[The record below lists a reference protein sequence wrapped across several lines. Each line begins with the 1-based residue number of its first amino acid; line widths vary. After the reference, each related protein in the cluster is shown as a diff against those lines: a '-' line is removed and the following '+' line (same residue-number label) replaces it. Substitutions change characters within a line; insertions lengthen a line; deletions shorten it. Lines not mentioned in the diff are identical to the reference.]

1 MHPSL
6 AFYLLAILNAASTFG
21 RLIPNYIADHVGP
34 LNTIVPS
41 TFLAGILSLCLI
53 SAHNSTSVIVII
65 AFYGFFSGT
74 LVSLP
79 PTIYVHLAGPNNRGR
94 IGTRMGMGFAFVSVG
109 MLVGTPICGAIL
121 KVAGFKY
128 VWVFGGTM
136 ACFGACFIFMSRMAQ
151 SGWVLW
157 KKV

>member
-1 MHPSL
+1 
-6 AFYLLAILNAASTFG
+6 
-21 RLIPNYIADHVGP
+21 
-34 LNTIVPS
+34 
-41 TFLAGILSLCLI
+41 
-53 SAHNSTSVIVII
+53 
-65 AFYGFFSGT
+65 
-74 LVSLP
+74 
-79 PTIYVHLAGPNNRGR
+79 
-94 IGTRMGMGFAFVSVG
+94 MGMGFAFVSFG

-136 ACFGACFIFMSRMAQ
+136 GCFGACFIFMSRMAQ